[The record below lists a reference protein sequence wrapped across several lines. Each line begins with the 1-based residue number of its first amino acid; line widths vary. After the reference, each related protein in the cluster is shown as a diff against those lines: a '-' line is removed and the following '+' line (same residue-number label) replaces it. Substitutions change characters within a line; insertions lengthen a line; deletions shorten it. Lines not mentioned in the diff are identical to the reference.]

1 LAWTPRPN
9 IVVIRTIGHL
19 DVRMCGK
26 IVEWTD
32 LTLARG
38 KSHVFHDMETMTS
51 YEPAAR
57 QELTEYAEHK
67 ATLIDSVNVLFSS
80 RLVAM
85 GVAVANMVL
94 GGALRTFGTRKTF
107 EARIRELL

>member
-1 LAWTPRPN
+1 MSA
-9 IVVIRTIGHL
+9 
-19 DVRMCGK
+19 K
-26 IVEWTD
+26 IFEWTD

-38 KSHVFHDMETMTS
+38 RGHIFHDFESMSS
-51 YEPAAR
+51 YAPAAR
-57 QELTEYAEHK
+57 QALTEYAERK
-67 ATLIDSVNVLFSS
+67 AMLIDSVNVLFSS